1 MYTIIW
7 LSNVRILGSK
17 YVDKSNHLE
26 PKQKPKSET
35 RTSLIV
41 HSAV

>member
-17 YVDKSNHLE
+17 YVHKSNHLE
-26 PKQKPKSET
+26 LKQKPKSET
-35 RTSLIV
+35 QTTLIV
-41 HSAV
+41 HAAV